1 MVRPIADRIFYPQGN
16 APHVELPV
24 VGTGA
29 STAPEPPELRRKRR
43 LVLRL
48 PDGRELPITGNLTVG
63 QSSRNDVVLRDERV
77 SRRHCVIELASGG
90 VRVRDLNSTNGT
102 TINGLRVTSADLSA
116 GGVIS
121 IGRSQLRITF
131 ADEETPTLAG
141 GSEPMRRL
149 RGLIGQYAPTE
160 LGMLIVG
167 ETGTGKELVARALHE
182 QSGRKGAFVA
192 VNCGSIAKDLVE
204 SELFGHER
212 GAFTGASAPR
222 KGVFQEADGGTLF
235 LDEVGELPLALQPRL
250 LRALEAGTVKP
261 VGADR
266 EVKVRVRVVAATHVD
281 LAAAVARGQ
290 FRQDLY
296 YRLAAAVVETP
307 PLRARPSDLK
317 ALAERFLDVDSPSC
331 RLTEAALARLALH
344 RWPGN
349 VRELRNLLKRA
360 AALHGPIID
369 AQHVELEAAPV
380 AAAVDEPN
388 GVPVDGRPYL
398 DIEREVLAR
407 AIQRYGGNKRAA
419 ANALRIPKSTLCD
432 KARRYGIG
440 DGA

>member
-1 MVRPIADRIFYPQGN
+1 MVKPVVDRIFYPQVKCTARG
-16 APHVELPV
+16 AAGRRHRRRYRARAAG
-24 VGTGA
+24 VGW
-29 STAPEPPELRRKRR
+29 RRAAR
-43 LVLRL
+43 VGWCCEL

-77 SRRHCVIELASGG
+77 SRRHCVIEMASSG

-102 TINGLRVTSADLSA
+102 SINGLRVTSADLSA

-141 GSEPMRRL
+141 DSEPMRRL
-149 RGLIGQYAPTE
+149 RGLIAQYAPTE

-182 QSGRKGAFVA
+182 QSGRTGAFVA

-235 LDEVGELPLALQPRL
+235 LDEVGELPPALQPRL

-266 EVKVRVRVVAATHVD
+266 EVKVSVRVVAATHVD

-296 YRLAAAVVETP
+296 YRLAAGVVQTP
-307 PLRARPSDLK
+307 PWRARPSDLK
-317 ALAERFLDVDSPSC
+317 ALAERFLDADSPSC
-331 RLTEAALARLALH
+331 RLTGPALARLAEH

-369 AQHVELEAAPV
+369 VQHLELEPAP
-380 AAAVDEPN
+380 ATTDEAK
-388 GVPVDGRPYL
+388 GVSVDGRPYL
-398 DIEREVLAR
+398 EIERDVLAR
-407 AIQRYGGNKRAA
+407 AIRRHGGRQQAGGGERAFA
-419 ANALRIPKSTLCD
+419 HSEIDAV
-432 KARRYGIG
+432 
-440 DGA
+440 